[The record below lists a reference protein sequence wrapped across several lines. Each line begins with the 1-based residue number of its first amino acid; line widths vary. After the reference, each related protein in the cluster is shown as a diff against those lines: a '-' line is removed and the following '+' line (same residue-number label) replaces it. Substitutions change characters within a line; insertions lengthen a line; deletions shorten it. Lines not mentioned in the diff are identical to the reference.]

1 MYSSG
6 PNGPQHSGGPVGLH
20 GGHGGHHAVG
30 DNHEPVVGNGNGSLS
45 PNGPNG
51 GQTSLDRNSS
61 SLERTNSSLDRNN
74 RDASGDIYRQLIDSS
89 DLVKELDDIEAIS
102 QQISQHAEV
111 LYQNWKSNS
120 QPRAGTPTTP
130 TSPRCVLMRF
140 CPLKKKSS
148 ECLHFLIHMHYII
161 ICQPDR
167 I

>member
-30 DNHEPVVGNGNGSLS
+30 DNHAPVVGNGNGSLS

-51 GQTSLDRNSS
+51 GQTSLDRN
-61 SLERTNSSLDRNN
+61 NSSLDRNN

-120 QPRAGTPTTP
+120 QPRTGTPTTP
-130 TSPRCVLMRF
+130 TSPRWVLMRF
-140 CPLKKKSS
+140 CPVKKKSS
-148 ECLHFLIHMHYII
+148 KHFRFLISVYI
-161 ICQPDR
+161 CT
-167 I
+167 

>member
-30 DNHEPVVGNGNGSLS
+30 DNHVPVVGNGNGSLS

-51 GQTSLDRNSS
+51 GQTSLDRNNS
-61 SLERTNSSLDRNN
+61 SLDRNNSSLDRNNSSLDRNN

-120 QPRAGTPTTP
+120 QPRTGTPTTP

-140 CPLKKKSS
+140 CLVKKKFSK
-148 ECLHFLIHMHYII
+148 CLCFLILV
-161 ICQPDR
+161 
-167 I
+167 

>member
-1 MYSSG
+1 MSIPPNKLPCISSG

-30 DNHEPVVGNGNGSLS
+30 DNHVTVVGNGSLS

-51 GQTSLDRNSS
+51 GQTSLDRN
-61 SLERTNSSLDRNN
+61 NSSLDRNN

-120 QPRAGTPTTP
+120 QPRTGTPTTP
-130 TSPRCVLMRF
+130 TSPRWVLMRF
-140 CPLKKKSS
+140 CPVKKKSS
-148 ECLHFLIHMHYII
+148 KHFRFLISVYI
-161 ICQPDR
+161 CT
-167 I
+167 